1 MKTELPGNLSLWDER
16 CMKSFIEQN
25 ASAFRVFASRY
36 VDDEDTIDDF
46 LQEAYIRLWTNR
58 ERIGEV
64 GSVNRYFYSILYH
77 IILDKQSY
85 LPRKDVSLEES
96 GPLPDMLAD
105 EPAIFQH
112 IVETESTRLIA
123 QALMKLTPQ
132 RRKVILLSLQGRSQ
146 AEIGDLLG
154 ITVSTVKSLKYNAL
168 SQLSELLSK
177 DDFFLLILLLSIR

>member
-1 MKTELPGNLSLWDER
+1 
-16 CMKSFIEQN
+16 
-25 ASAFRVFASRY
+25 
-36 VDDEDTIDDF
+36 
-46 LQEAYIRLWTNR
+46 
-58 ERIGEV
+58 
-64 GSVNRYFYSILYH
+64 
-77 IILDKQSY
+77 
-85 LPRKDVSLEES
+85 
-96 GPLPDMLAD
+96 MLAD

-177 DDFFLLILLLSIR
+177 DDFFLLLLLLSIR